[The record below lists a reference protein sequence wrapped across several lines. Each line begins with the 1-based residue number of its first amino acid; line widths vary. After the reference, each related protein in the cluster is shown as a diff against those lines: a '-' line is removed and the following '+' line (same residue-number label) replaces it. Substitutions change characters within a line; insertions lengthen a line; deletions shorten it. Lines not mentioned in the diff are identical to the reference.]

1 MVLNYL
7 NLQVPK
13 INYSVYPQIITTTT
27 KKKSPQIITT
37 TKKKTTA
44 VTELLEELNV
54 NLEKALNTMTMLN
67 KLKLP
72 EVTVMTLHPE

>member
-1 MVLNYL
+1 MILNYL
-7 NLQVPK
+7 SLQVPK

-27 KKKSPQIITT
+27 TKKKSSNNYYY
-37 TKKKTTA
+37 KKKTTA
-44 VTELLEELNV
+44 VIELLEELNV
-54 NLEKALNTMTMLN
+54 NLEKALNTMTMLS